1 MTKQTIIFLL
11 SFGTLALGLSFFTSY
26 VYTKVFPMS
35 VQLSYGVKI
44 AGVVFP
50 LLFILVNVLS
60 RVSEALFV
68 KWLYTIVNVGAGF
81 AFYLLLG
88 ALVLGFLFSL
98 YTMVGASM
106 SVYLSKVVLIIVLIL
121 PTIGLLQ
128 ARTITKVS
136 HQVALENL
144 PPEWQGK
151 KAILF
156 SDSHYGLVNH
166 TKAARRLVRVMLQ
179 ENPDMVFIAG
189 DLFDG
194 PNVTTDS
201 LTEAWKD
208 LSLTTPVFYAP
219 GNHEEYG
226 DYRKFLQATQE
237 GGFTILEDSVLTHN
251 GVQIAGILYRAK
263 GQESEVSNVL
273 KNMQLDQ
280 ALPAILI
287 SHPPTFLDI
296 ANAENIDLMFSGH
309 THKGQFWP
317 LNYITKAIYGNYHYG
332 LHTYADLQVL
342 TTSGVGTAGPPFRL
356 FNTPEIVEITFVSK

>member
-1 MTKQTIIFLL
+1 MGAQ
-11 SFGTLALGLSFFTSY
+11 
-26 VYTKVFPMS
+26 V
-35 VQLSYGVKI
+35 SYGVKI
-44 AGVVFP
+44 VGVIFP
-50 LLFILVNVLS
+50 LLFILVNMLS
-60 RVSEALFV
+60 RISDALFV

-88 ALVLGFLFSL
+88 ALVLGFLFVL
-98 YTMVGASM
+98 HAMVGATM
-106 SVYLSKVVLIIVLIL
+106 SVYLSKFVLIAVLIL
-121 PTIGLLQ
+121 PTVGLLQ

-136 HQVALENL
+136 HQIALENL
-144 PPEWQGK
+144 PLEWQGK

-166 TKAARRLVRVMLQ
+166 TKAAQRLVRVIL
-179 ENPDMVFIAG
+179 EEKPDMVFIAG

-194 PNVTTDS
+194 PNVTADS
-201 LTEAWKD
+201 LTESWKE
-208 LSLTTPVFYAP
+208 LSLIAPVFYVP

-237 GGFTILEDSVLTHN
+237 GGFTVLEDSTVTYK
-251 GVQIAGILYRAK
+251 GVQIGGILYRTK
-263 GQESEVSNVL
+263 GQESEFSNVL

-280 ALPAILI
+280 ALPTILI

-296 ANAENIDLMFSGH
+296 ANTQHVDLMLSGH

-332 LHTYADLQVL
+332 LNTYNNLQVI

-356 FNTPEIVEITFVSK
+356 FNTPEIVEINFTSK